1 MEEEEE
7 ERSWATPPRRATT
20 RRASL
25 WPPPGGHV
33 GRDQVER
40 DTHTYTDTDFR
51 FCFCYASYPIL
62 VHTSRSLEGMIRV
75 RCVIRDG
82 LSVDRHLDRAFD
94 STRQSFSFSFARIT
108 IYIYTLLYI
117 FVSPRIFFCLER
129 REYCYFDLISRD
141 LWDRNSWFSF

>member
-1 MEEEEE
+1 MGN
-7 ERSWATPPRRATT
+7 ATT
-20 RRASL
+20 KSHYSKSQPLAATRRPRWEGS
-25 WPPPGGHV
+25 
-33 GRDQVER
+33 GRER
-40 DTHTYTDTDFR
+40 HTHTYTDTDFR

-129 REYCYFDLISRD
+129 KGYCYFDLISRD

>member
-1 MEEEEE
+1 MGN
-7 ERSWATPPRRATT
+7 ATT
-20 RRASL
+20 KSHYSKSQPLAATRRPRWEGS
-25 WPPPGGHV
+25 
-33 GRDQVER
+33 GRER
-40 DTHTYTDTDFR
+40 HTHTYTDTDFR